1 MQDVL
6 PVHRVAT
13 VVQVEL
19 LRLLQ
24 LLLRGPIARLQ
35 EITTNQSI
43 SQPADNTS
51 KYRPRGVHSFWTK
64 RVENIPTDSKDMF
77 SH

>member
-1 MQDVL
+1 VIVLYLQTSYFIIGIIITTMQDVL

-24 LLLRGPIARLQ
+24 LLLLLRGPIARLQ

-43 SQPADNTS
+43 NQST
-51 KYRPRGVHSFWTK
+51 G
-64 RVENIPTDSKDMF
+64 
-77 SH
+77 

>member
-1 MQDVL
+1 MIVLYLQTSYFIIGIIITTTQDVL

-43 SQPADNTS
+43 NQST
-51 KYRPRGVHSFWTK
+51 G
-64 RVENIPTDSKDMF
+64 
-77 SH
+77 

>member
-1 MQDVL
+1 MIVLYLQTSYFIIGIIITTMQDVL

-24 LLLRGPIARLQ
+24 LLLLLRGPIARLQ

-43 SQPADNTS
+43 NQST
-51 KYRPRGVHSFWTK
+51 G
-64 RVENIPTDSKDMF
+64 
-77 SH
+77 

>member
-1 MQDVL
+1 MIVLYLQTSHFIIGIIITTMQDVL

-43 SQPADNTS
+43 NQST
-51 KYRPRGVHSFWTK
+51 G
-64 RVENIPTDSKDMF
+64 
-77 SH
+77 

>member
-1 MQDVL
+1 MIVLYLQTSYFIIGIIITTMQDVL

-43 SQPADNTS
+43 NQSVNQST
-51 KYRPRGVHSFWTK
+51 G
-64 RVENIPTDSKDMF
+64 
-77 SH
+77 